1 MVFSERG
8 CAYAGFEEIYK
19 KEKHFSF
26 RMPTG
31 FIWYQKPGFQ
41 CSLCELSSPLR
52 LLTFLKCSNILLIDN
67 SEKLIANDREIAL
80 F

>member
-19 KEKHFSF
+19 RERHFSF
-26 RMPTG
+26 RMLTDI
-31 FIWYQKPGFQ
+31 IWFQKAGFQ
-41 CSLCELSSPLR
+41 CSLHELSSPLR
-52 LLTFLKCSNILLIDN
+52 IFTFLKCSNILLIDN